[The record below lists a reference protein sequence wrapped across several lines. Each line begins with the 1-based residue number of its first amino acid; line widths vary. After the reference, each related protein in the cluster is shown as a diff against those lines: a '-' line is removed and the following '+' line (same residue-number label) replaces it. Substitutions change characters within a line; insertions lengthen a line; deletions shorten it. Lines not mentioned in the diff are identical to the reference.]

1 MRRFPWVSLALLIVL
16 GLLAGLTYPAW
27 ADSADDDTLQTFE
40 RVYAIV
46 GWTCVVAALIIGALG
61 VWARAPATLPTA
73 LGIVGA
79 GAFAGMWLIQS
90 LEQGDDSGLNLGMV
104 MAFTGT
110 LVAFAA
116 SSRRVAVQ
124 SAEG

>member
-1 MRRFPWVSLALLIVL
+1 MRRFPWISVALLVVL
-16 GLLAGLTYPAW
+16 GLLAALTYPAW
-27 ADSADDDTLQTFE
+27 GDGGADVVQQFKT
-40 RVYAIV
+40 VYGLLGWVSV
-46 GWTCVVAALIIGALG
+46 GAALLIGALG

-79 GAFAGMWLIQS
+79 GAFAGMWLTQFM
-90 LEQGDDSGLNLGMV
+90 EQGDDSGLNLGMV

-116 SSRRVAVQ
+116 SARRVAVQ
-124 SAEG
+124 EA